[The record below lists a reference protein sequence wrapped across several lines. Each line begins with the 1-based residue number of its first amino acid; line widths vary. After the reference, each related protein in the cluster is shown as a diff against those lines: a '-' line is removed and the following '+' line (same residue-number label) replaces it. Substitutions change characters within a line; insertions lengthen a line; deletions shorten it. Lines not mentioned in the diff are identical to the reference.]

1 MGSSIMDITPVVLR
15 HDHFGFGLDCRKE
28 VRGGR
33 EGGGGKASS
42 RKEEDCVLS
51 SGGFVLLNVYV

>member
-1 MGSSIMDITPVVLR
+1 MDITPVVLR

-33 EGGGGKASS
+33 EGRGGKASS